1 MPMSRLLQ
9 SLLLTLV
16 LILTSPVSGSTA
28 HAAPA
33 KEAALVAEPVPV
45 GQRSD
50 GLYAPQQQKS
60 GQAVISEQQN
70 CRLSLP
76 RLHDYLPT
84 TGPRPTS
91 TDGRVPDYAKFNP
104 YNLISH
110 GWLRRQ
116 LTASHPHAQGR
127 YYVYALRHILR

>member
-1 MPMSRLLQ
+1 MSRLLS
-9 SLLLTLV
+9 SLLLTLM
-16 LILTSPVSGSTA
+16 LML
-28 HAAPA
+28 AAPA
-33 KEAALVAEPVPV
+33 AGSAAQAAPTKDTALAAEPVPV

-50 GLYAPQQQKS
+50 GLHAPQQQKS
-60 GQAVISEQQN
+60 SQAVIGEQQN
-70 CRLSLP
+70 SRLSLP
-76 RLHDYLPT
+76 RLHDYLPP

-91 TDGRVPDYAKFNP
+91 ADGRVPDYAKFNP

-116 LTASHPHAQGR
+116 LTASHPHVQGR

>member
-1 MPMSRLLQ
+1 MSRLLQ

-16 LILTSPVSGSTA
+16 LILTGPVSGSMA
-28 HAAPA
+28 QAAPA
-33 KEAALVAEPVPV
+33 KEKALVAEPVPV
-45 GQRSD
+45 GERSD

-60 GQAVISEQQN
+60 GQAVLSEQQN

-91 TDGRVPDYAKFNP
+91 ADGRVPDYAKFNP

-116 LTASHPHAQGR
+116 LTASHPHVQGR

>member
-1 MPMSRLLQ
+1 MSRLLQ

-16 LILTSPVSGSTA
+16 LILTGPVSGSTPQ
-28 HAAPA
+28 AAPA
-33 KEAALVAEPVPV
+33 KEKALVVEPVPV
-45 GQRSD
+45 GERSD

-60 GQAVISEQQN
+60 GQAVLSEQQN

-91 TDGRVPDYAKFNP
+91 ADGRVPDYAKFNP

-127 YYVYALRHILR
+127 YYVYVLRHILR

>member
-1 MPMSRLLQ
+1 MSRLLQ

-16 LILTSPVSGSTA
+16 LILTGHVSGSTA
-28 HAAPA
+28 QAAPA
-33 KEAALVAEPVPV
+33 KEKALVAEPVPV
-45 GQRSD
+45 GERSD

-60 GQAVISEQQN
+60 GQAVLSEQQN

-91 TDGRVPDYAKFNP
+91 ADGRVPDYAKFTP

-116 LTASHPHAQGR
+116 LTASHPHVQGR

>member
-1 MPMSRLLQ
+1 MSRLLQ

-28 HAAPA
+28 HATPA

-76 RLHDYLPT
+76 RLHDHLPT

>member
-1 MPMSRLLQ
+1 MSRLLQ

-16 LILTSPVSGSTA
+16 LILTGPVSGSTA
-28 HAAPA
+28 QAAPA
-33 KEAALVAEPVPV
+33 KEKALVAEPVPV
-45 GQRSD
+45 GERSD

-60 GQAVISEQQN
+60 GQAVLSEQQN

-91 TDGRVPDYAKFNP
+91 ADGRVPDYAKFNP

>member
-16 LILTSPVSGSTA
+16 LILTGPVSGSTA
-28 HAAPA
+28 QAAPV
-33 KEAALVAEPVPV
+33 KEKALVAEPVPV
-45 GQRSD
+45 GEHSD

-60 GQAVISEQQN
+60 GQAVLSEQQN

-91 TDGRVPDYAKFNP
+91 ADGRVPDYAKFNP